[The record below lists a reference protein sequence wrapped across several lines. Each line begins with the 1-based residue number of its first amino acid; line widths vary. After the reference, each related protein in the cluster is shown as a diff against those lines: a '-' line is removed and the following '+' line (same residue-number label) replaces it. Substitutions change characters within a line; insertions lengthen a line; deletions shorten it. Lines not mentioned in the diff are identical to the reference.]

1 MTLCRMSVSN
11 TSQSTWPSQTAMV
24 RRPSRPGH
32 ASQEEKPRRLFRPVR
47 GVDLKI
53 AWQIHAREMRL
64 ARWIAFLRVGSG

>member
-1 MTLCRMSVSN
+1 
-11 TSQSTWPSQTAMV
+11 MV